1 MWIGLLHHVTG
12 KHEWS
17 LDACQHGPLE
27 EHRDKGWIE
36 KGSVAHQALSE
47 IILNER
53 WLKDVHK
60 YLHFRYDYAY
70 SLSCHVACKTL
81 FIGITYITVVKF
93 FYIILQFS
101 LNL

>member
-12 KHEWS
+12 EHEWS

-60 YLHFRYDYAY
+60 YLHFR
-70 SLSCHVACKTL
+70 
-81 FIGITYITVVKF
+81 
-93 FYIILQFS
+93 
-101 LNL
+101 